1 MKDMLTSIQ
10 MILSSD
16 IPFYYQYYNYLITMD
31 TNFAVKYSLN
41 ILTAWFITKNEHT
54 THPKTYYVDL
64 CMGSEM
70 LN

>member
-10 MILSSD
+10 MIRS
-16 IPFYYQYYNYLITMD
+16 MD
-31 TNFAVKYSLN
+31 TKFAVKYSLN
-41 ILTAWFITKNEHT
+41 KSWFITKNEHT